1 MPEHQHTVSLPRFS
15 RTLENSAEN
24 ARNVVQLWVESFH
37 QALKGG
43 TVAELSAIFH
53 NDAWIRD
60 FLGFSWDFRTI
71 QGSNELAKYM
81 AQHQGTAGVASICPR
96 EKGDFQPVFKQPA
109 PGVHWVES
117 MFDFETS
124 VGRGKGML
132 RLVADDNSIWRAY
145 LINFTL
151 QELKGFEEMSGS
163 RRPHGYHDPRSGTWS
178 EKRAREK
185 EFLDEDP
192 VVLVIGAGMSKLASP
207 PSKSNPI

>member
-1 MPEHQHTVSLPRFS
+1 MPEYQHTVSLPRFS
-15 RTLENSAEN
+15 STVQPSAAN

-37 QALKGG
+37 QALKST
-43 TVAELSAIFH
+43 TVAELSSIFH
-53 NDAWIRD
+53 RDAWIRD

-71 QGSNELAKYM
+71 QGSAKLADYI
-81 AQHQGTAGVASICPR
+81 AQHRSTAGVASICPR

-132 RLVADDNSIWRAY
+132 RLVADDDNIWKAY

-151 QELKGFEEMSGS
+151 QELKGFEEKSGA

-192 VVLVIGAGMSKLASP
+192 VVLVIGAGMSIFTTL
-207 PSKSNPI
+207 PSYLIPT